1 MTDVERSAELLAS
14 GPYASHVTS
23 RLLDFFSDTTPWP
36 RRLWDVSSVLALEEA
51 ADAGYW
57 VEQRVLSA
65 SALSWYLHTLER
77 QLGPDH
83 GLGDSQLRRELTTL
97 LRSGLSAHSRER
109 RRLTELLP
117 RISTGYLQRWS
128 THLDTQRAPA
138 PERLARAIAT
148 HLLDLGHSGPELHA
162 RINQL
167 RRDQASTLADLL
179 TEAQQLAA
187 EPDKDFEVLVPFVSV
202 PHSRKLAEHL
212 PEWRSAA
219 DASAWWRTHSSE
231 PVPRQNGAFA
241 YAVRGKD
248 AAAAVRTAAAKID
261 RIQARRSYARGSLRG
276 TGRLLEPLGQAW
288 VAGHIPF
295 NLDRPGRG
303 AIVLSLESEATMYL
317 ADANE
322 RLDEALELAAQIN
335 GGPASS
341 AVTGA
346 WAAIESLLNHP
357 GDPADREDGRVVAA
371 SRLAALVA
379 CSWPRAELTA
389 LSYKHS
395 PSDPDTDPLAAQLA
409 RCVDNRARS
418 TVIADTLTAG
428 HTLALRASAEQTAQ
442 QRMIKLLGDPRREL
456 NDVRDMIDNTF
467 RRLYRQRNIV
477 VHGGSTAGP
486 ALHATLR
493 TAAPLLGAGLDR
505 LVHGQLTTGV
515 APLDLA
521 ARAENSLALVADPYG
536 PSVPDL
542 LEPVSST

>member
-1 MTDVERSAELLAS
+1 MSNVQRSSELLATD
-14 GPYASHVTS
+14 PYASHVAS
-23 RLLDFFSDTTPWP
+23 RLLDFFADSTPWP

-51 ADAGYW
+51 IEAGAW
-57 VEQRVLSA
+57 VEQRVLSDA
-65 SALSWYLHTLER
+65 ALRWYRHTLER

-83 GLGDSQLRRELTTL
+83 GLGDSRVRGELTTL
-97 LRSGLSAHSRER
+97 LRSDLSAHSRER
-109 RRLTELLP
+109 RRLVELLP
-117 RISTGYLQRWS
+117 RISSGYLQRWS
-128 THLDTQRAPA
+128 THLDTPKAPSV
-138 PERLARAIAT
+138 ERLARAIAT

-162 RINQL
+162 RINRL
-167 RRDQASTLADLL
+167 RRDQTATLADLL
-179 TEAQQLAA
+179 SEAQQLADQ
-187 EPDKDFEVLVPFVSV
+187 PDQDFEVLVPFVSV
-202 PHSRKLAEHL
+202 PNLDKLAQHL

-219 DASAWWRTHSSE
+219 DTSAWWRAHSTE

-241 YAVRGKD
+241 YAIRGKD
-248 AAAAVRTAAAKID
+248 VAAAVRTAAAKID

-276 TGRLLEPLGQAW
+276 GRRLLEPLGQAW

-295 NLDRPGRG
+295 NLERAGRG
-303 AIVLSLESEATMYL
+303 AIVLALEREATMYL

-322 RLDEALELAAQIN
+322 RLDEALELATQIN

-357 GDPADREDGRVVAA
+357 GDPADREEGRVVAA

-395 PSDPDTDPLAAQLA
+395 PSDPDADPLAGQLA
-409 RCVDNRARS
+409 ACPDNRTRS
-418 TVIADTLTAG
+418 AVVADTLIAGQTLTLRTAG
-428 HTLALRASAEQTAQ
+428 DQTAQ
-442 QRMIKLLGDPRREL
+442 QRMAKLLDDPRREL
-456 NDVRDMIDNTF
+456 NDVRDRITSTF

-486 ALHATLR
+486 ALHGTLR

-505 LVHGQLTTGV
+505 LVHAQLTTDV

-521 ARAENSLALVADPYG
+521 ARAENSLALVNDPCG

-542 LEPVSST
+542 LEPMS

>member
-1 MTDVERSAELLAS
+1 MSNVQRSGELLAS
-14 GPYASHVTS
+14 GPYASHVAS
-23 RLLDFFSDTTPWP
+23 RLLDFFADTTPWP
-36 RRLWDVSSVLALEEA
+36 RRLWDVSSGLSLEEA
-51 ADAGYW
+51 IEAGAW
-57 VEQRVLSA
+57 VEQRVLA
-65 SALSWYLHTLER
+65 QSALDWYLRALER

-109 RRLTELLP
+109 RRLVELLP
-117 RISTGYLQRWS
+117 RITTGYLQRWS
-128 THLDTQRAPA
+128 THLDTPKAPA

-162 RINQL
+162 RINRL
-167 RRDQASTLADLL
+167 RRDQTATLADLL
-179 TEAQQLAA
+179 TETQQLADQ
-187 EPDKDFEVLVPFVSV
+187 PDQDFEVLVPFVSI
-202 PHSRKLAEHL
+202 PDAQLAEPL
-212 PEWRSAA
+212 EEWRSAA
-219 DASAWWRTHSSE
+219 ATSAWWREHSNG

-241 YAVRGKD
+241 YTVQAKD
-248 AAAAVRTAAAKID
+248 VAAAVRTAAAKID

-276 TGRLLEPLGQAW
+276 SRRLLEPLGQAW
-288 VAGHIPF
+288 IAGHRTF
-295 NLDRPGRG
+295 NLERPGRG

-322 RLDEALELAAQIN
+322 RLDEALELAAQVN
-335 GGPASS
+335 GGPATS

-357 GDPADREDGRVVAA
+357 GDPADREEGRVVAA

-389 LSYKHS
+389 LSHKHS
-395 PSDPDTDPLAAQLA
+395 PDDPDTEPLALA
-409 RCVDNRARS
+409 LAASPDNRTRS
-418 TVIADTLTAG
+418 AAVADALATG
-428 HTLALRASAEQTAQ
+428 QHLALRSPADQTAQ

-456 NDVRDMIDNTF
+456 NDVRDLITNTF

-493 TAAPLLGAGLDR
+493 ASAPLLGAGLDR

-521 ARAENSLALVADPYG
+521 ARAENSLALVNDPCG
-536 PSVPDL
+536 PAVPDL
-542 LEPVSST
+542 LEPVG